1 MFSVILC
8 IVRIVVNICL
18 RFIFFNL
25 VLVFIRTYHP
35 TKKRSQSEYRKAVP
49 ITRRHHIQPAHRGRI
64 KLTLFPTSF
73 SMAWYKMVMQS
84 SAVVYKENT
93 TCYLYFLAV
102 TRLKARVHRER
113 IQVTRGIFIVY
124 HEGALNNLF
133 IS

>member
-25 VLVFIRTYHP
+25 VLVFIPSH
-35 TKKRSQSEYRKAVP
+35 KKRSQSEYRKAVP

-124 HEGALNNLF
+124 HERALNNLF